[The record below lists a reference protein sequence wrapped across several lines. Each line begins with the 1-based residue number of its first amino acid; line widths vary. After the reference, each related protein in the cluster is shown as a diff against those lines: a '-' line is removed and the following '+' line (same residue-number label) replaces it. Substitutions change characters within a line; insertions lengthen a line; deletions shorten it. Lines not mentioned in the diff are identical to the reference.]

1 VTPSLQAIVI
11 RLQEEGC
18 ERLVVE
24 VEDSEGV
31 VERVNRAVGASARVA
46 SMA

>member
-1 VTPSLQAIVI
+1 VTPSPQAIVI

-18 ERLVVE
+18 DRLVVE
-24 VEDSEGV
+24 VEDSEGI
-31 VERVNRAVGASARVA
+31 VERVNRAVEASARVA

>member
-1 VTPSLQAIVI
+1 MIGL
-11 RLQEEGC
+11 REEAC

-24 VEDSEGV
+24 VEDPEGV
-31 VERVNRAVGASARVA
+31 VARVNRAVGASARVA